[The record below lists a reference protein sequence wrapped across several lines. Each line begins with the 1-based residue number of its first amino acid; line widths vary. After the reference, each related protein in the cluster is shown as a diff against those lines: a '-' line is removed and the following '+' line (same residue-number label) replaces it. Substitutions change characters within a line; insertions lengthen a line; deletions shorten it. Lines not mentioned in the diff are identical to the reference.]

1 MVGHVLLGAL
11 TQESQESELDW
22 VRVVHKLVK
31 RNKQTNKQ
39 TKNKNKGQCTLP
51 CWATLWVS
59 QGRLTLDLASH
70 YLTSVCMRVSYKS
83 DFT

>member
-39 TKNKNKGQCTLP
+39 TNKQEQRTM
-51 CWATLWVS
+51 
-59 QGRLTLDLASH
+59 
-70 YLTSVCMRVSYKS
+70 Y
-83 DFT
+83 FTVLGHFMGIAGEINS